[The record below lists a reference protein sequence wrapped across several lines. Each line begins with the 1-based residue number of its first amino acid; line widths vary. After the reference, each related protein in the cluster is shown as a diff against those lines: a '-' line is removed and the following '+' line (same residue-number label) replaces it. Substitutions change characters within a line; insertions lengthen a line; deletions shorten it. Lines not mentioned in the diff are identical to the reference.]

1 MHDSPSFRVLQVT
14 DMHLQQ
20 DTETQLKGYNV
31 EQRFQEVMACIQK
44 EDADLLLL
52 TGDLSHHAP
61 AAYERISEYLQTL
74 SFPSAWIPGNHDLHP
89 EMLCFADLG
98 YGQKIIDKGRWCLIL
113 LDTTANPD
121 GKGSGSLADS
131 ELEFLTQ
138 ALDKRAPEQHVLIV
152 MHHHPISV
160 KSAWQDDIGLANK
173 DDFWRIVDRYSCVKA
188 VMFGHV
194 HQQWSLERGQ
204 VKLFSTPAT
213 APQYKAGTERP
224 VVETDTRCSGA
235 AYGRFQLFDDGN
247 IQAEVI
253 RLPA

>member
-1 MHDSPSFRVLQVT
+1 MHDSPSFRLLQVT

-20 DTETQLKGYNV
+20 DAETQLQGYNV
-31 EQRFQEVMACIQK
+31 EQRFQEVMACVQK
-44 EDADLLLL
+44 EEADLLLL

-61 AAYERISEYLQTL
+61 AAYGRISNSLQQL
-74 SFPSAWIPGNHDLHP
+74 AFPSAWIPGNHDLLS
-89 EMLCFADLG
+89 EMSNFSEQG
-98 YGQKIIDKGRWCLIL
+98 YGRKIIELGRWSLLL
-113 LDTTANPD
+113 LDTTSNPD

-131 ELEFLTQ
+131 ELDFLTKTL
-138 ALDKRAPEQHVLIV
+138 AKIAPEQYVLIV
-152 MHHHPISV
+152 MHHHPVSV
-160 KSAWQDDIGLANK
+160 ESAWQDDIGLTNK

-194 HQQWSLERGQ
+194 HQQWSLQRGQ

-213 APQYKAGTERP
+213 APQYKTRTEKP
-224 VVETDTRCSGA
+224 VVETDTRYRGA
-235 AYGRFQLFDDGN
+235 AYGRYQLFDDGN

>member
-1 MHDSPSFRVLQVT
+1 MHDSPSFRLLQVT

-61 AAYERISEYLQTL
+61 AAYGRISDYMQTL
-74 SFPSAWIPGNHDLHP
+74 SFPSAWIPGNHDLYP
-89 EMLCFADLG
+89 EMLRFADLG
-98 YGQKIIDKGRWCLIL
+98 YGQKIIDKDNWRLIL
-113 LDTTANPD
+113 LDSTANLD
-121 GKGSGSLADS
+121 GKGSGSLAES
-131 ELEFLTQ
+131 ELGFLTQ
-138 ALDKRAPEQHVLIV
+138 ALDKRAAEQHVLIV

-160 KSAWQDDIGLANK
+160 ESAWQDDIGLTNK

-194 HQQWSLERGQ
+194 HQQWNLERGQ

-213 APQYKAGTERP
+213 APQYKVRTERP
-224 VVETDTRCSGA
+224 VVETDTCYSGA